1 MGAFLIFL
9 LQVLLAVLV
18 TGLVFPVL
26 LILAPAS
33 GSLGRHRS
41 ISQSRWCFC
50 CCGWPGHG
58 EPALPSVHPA
68 GVASG
73 HRG

>member
-33 GSLGRHRS
+33 GSLGPAPFYLS
-41 ISQSRWCFC
+41 IAVVFLLLRLA
-50 CCGWPGHG
+50 WPRRTSA
-58 EPALPSVHPA
+58 P
-68 GVASG
+68 
-73 HRG
+73 